1 LHQHIFK
8 VGWLVTK
15 QYQTTTILYYAFF
28 LPGIILNQA
37 VFWLGAGF
45 LNVSAERSIAWPQRQ
60 EIGELKLD
68 FIRLSKNV
76 GSFRLA
82 IISTLPLLVALA
94 VVGLIANN
102 ILNVPSFLINL
113 TTTGGSFLNNL
124 GPALTQFTAAPDFWI
139 WVYFAFTISNTMMPD
154 LKNLR
159 GWRVVLI
166 ALAIAIVI
174 LYIVGAGDQ
183 VLMENL
189 HGPVANVLNSLS
201 SIFAIIIGL
210 DLFMVAVL
218 GTLEALIERVTG
230 NSATFENGKM
240 ITMRRS
246 ELLAKRA
253 QALAQSRPQARIAAR
268 SAARATP
275 SGPPSIYKLPL
286 PIPGAPGK
294 EAVTHDEG
302 IVIQP
307 DPKLSIPPAVAA
319 EGRAGPSVITGTVA
333 EKLPPPSPPVT
344 SSPAATSPAA
354 PTARPAAPPA
364 AVPSTASP
372 FAKPAAPAAASPTA
386 PVARPAA
393 PPASPS
399 PFSKPAAKPDTDD
412 SETDSDVNMEPAKP
426 MGTIRTAAVTPPPKP
441 AAPAPKPASAFILDD
456 DDEPEDDEDDSE
468 DDDEVTYED
477 FEDPA

>member
-1 LHQHIFK
+1 MHQHIFK

-174 LYIVGAGDQ
+174 LYVVGAGDQ

-344 SSPAATSPAA
+344 SPTA
-354 PTARPAAPPA
+354 PVARPAAPLA
-364 AVPSTASP
+364 AAPSTASP
-372 FAKPAAPAAASPTA
+372 FAKPAAP
-386 PVARPAA
+386 
-393 PPASPS
+393 PASPL
-399 PFSKPAAKPDTDD
+399 PFSKPTAKPDTDD

-468 DDDEVTYED
+468 NDDEVTYED